1 MPLHLSLH
9 LALALLL
16 AVLGGPVRASPPCGG
31 DAPRLQAL
39 APGHWWVPAQPG
51 DADAAN
57 RGQVSNLLLVR
68 HGARLWLLGSG
79 PSPQWARGLDCV
91 IRQQLG
97 RAVTDVISPW
107 GRPELVLGAK
117 TFVDAGARHW
127 AHADVAREL
136 ARQCPGCIA
145 RLRQRLGPAHT
156 DLGVDPLVAPTHLVR
171 GDRGRLGPWVWHRLE
186 RADGAGGASSAQPL
200 TVWRVDGA
208 GLSTA
213 HGLVWAAGVP
223 DLRDTDV
230 AALRRALQALVRL
243 WRAAPP
249 RHVLGEQGPLADAGQ
264 AQAHLRYLRALQQE
278 VLRQQAAG
286 ADGVQ
291 TPERLPGLDAAD
303 AARLSDVRHTLNW
316 QRAWRQAEPPL
327 R

>member
-1 MPLHLSLH
+1 MPLTRRV
-9 LALALLL
+9 ALALLFAL
-16 AVLGGPVRASPPCGG
+16 LCSAGHAAPPCAA
-31 DAPRLQAL
+31 DAPRLEAL
-39 APGHWWVPAQPG
+39 APGQWWVPAQAG

-68 HGARLWLLGSG
+68 DGARLWLVGSG

-117 TFVDAGARHW
+117 TFVDGGARHW

-145 RLRQRLGPAHT
+145 RLRQRLGDART
-156 DLGVDPLVAPTHLVR
+156 DLGDDPLVAPTHLVR
-171 GDRGRLGPWVWHRLE
+171 GERGRLGPWVWHRLE
-186 RADGAGGASSAQPL
+186 RSSAQPL
-200 TVWRVDGA
+200 TVWRVNA
-208 GLSTA
+208 LSTA
-213 HGLVWAAGVP
+213 HGLVWATGVP
-223 DLRDTDV
+223 DLRDSDIAT
-230 AALRRALQALVRL
+230 LRRALQTLARL
-243 WRAAPP
+243 WRTAPP
-249 RHVLGEQGPLADAGQ
+249 RRVLGEQGPLADAGEV
-264 AQAHLRYLRALQQE
+264 QAHVRYLQALNQE

-303 AARLSDVRHTLNW
+303 TVRLSDFHHTLNW